1 MFILVGRGS
10 GKNAYLAYED
20 FCLITPTHGIKN
32 YDIDIS
38 ANSED
43 QAKTTFNDIYNILE
57 DPKYTKKMKRNFYWN
72 KEEIIN
78 LKTKSK
84 MVCVQ
89 VKLTLMKYMLI
100 KTGQI

>member
-43 QAKTTFNDIYNILE
+43 QAKTTFLPE
-57 DPKYTKKMKRNFYWN
+57 PLPTKIN
-72 KEEIIN
+72 KSAN
-78 LKTKSK
+78 LGNPFS
-84 MVCVQ
+84 
-89 VKLTLMKYMLI
+89 
-100 KTGQI
+100 